1 MGMEVL
7 LLTDVED
14 LGRAG
19 EVREVNP
26 GYARNYLIPQGLAQ
40 VATEATLK
48 QADGWRQAARARQ
61 EREEAQLAGL
71 ADRIEGSS
79 LRFEARVGEED
90 RIYGSI
96 TAGDIAE
103 ALSREVGEPVDKRKV
118 VLEQPIRELGTRE
131 VTVKLSARHQVQ
143 VSVTVERAED
153 EETN

>member
-1 MGMEVL
+1 MEVM

-48 QADGWRQAARARQ
+48 QAEGWRQAARVKQ

-96 TAGDIAE
+96 TTADIAE
-103 ALSREVGEPVDKRKV
+103 ALSRELGEPMDRRKI
-118 VLEQPIRELGTRE
+118 VLEQSIRELGTRE
-131 VTVKLSARHQVQ
+131 VTVKLSARHEVR
-143 VSVTVERAED
+143 VSVTVVGADED
-153 EETN
+153 EAD

>member
-1 MGMEVL
+1 MEVM

-19 EVREVNP
+19 EVREVNR

-48 QADGWRQAARARQ
+48 QAEGWRQAARARQ

-71 ADRIEGSS
+71 ANRIEGSS

-131 VTVKLSARHQVQ
+131 VTVKLSARHEVQ
-143 VSVTVERAED
+143 VSVTVDRADD
-153 EETN
+153 EEAN